1 MYQDVLL
8 HIDGEW
14 VSGSAGG
21 TLDIVNPA
29 TEEVIG
35 VVAVATIT
43 DLDRALVAAER
54 GFAAWRRVPALERSK
69 IMRRAADLLRERIDT
84 IAPIVT
90 MENGKPLLQ
99 ARQETMAASDV
110 IDWFA
115 EEGRRIYGRLIPAR
129 AEGIAQIVTREPV
142 GPVAAFTPWNFP
154 VSQVVKKL
162 AAAFAAGC
170 SVIVKASEETPASA
184 AELVRAFVDAG
195 LPSGVVNLVFGVP
208 AEISNY
214 LIPHPVVRKVSF
226 TGSTAVGKML
236 AALAGQHMKRTT
248 MELGGHAPAIVFN
261 DADVESAATLLAS
274 SKFRNAGQVCIAP
287 TRMLVQEKI
296 YDDFLDR
303 FVAKARAIK
312 VGDGLDDTVTMGPV
326 IHPRRVVALEG
337 MIQDAVQ
344 RGAVVRTGGKR
355 VGNKGY
361 FLEPTVITDI
371 PADAAAMQNEVFGP
385 VALIRPFREFS
396 DGIDEAN
403 RLSYGLASYAYTRS
417 ARIAFEVAGALESGM
432 VSINHNGLALAETP
446 FGGVKDSGY
455 GAEGGSEGIEA
466 YVNTKFVSQ
475 ANLY

>member
-1 MYQDVLL
+1 MYPNVLL

-14 VSGSAGG
+14 ASGTTGR

-35 VVAVATIT
+35 VVAVATIA
-43 DLDRALVAAER
+43 DLDRALAAAER
-54 GFAAWRRVPALERSK
+54 GFAVWRRVAALERGK
-69 IMRRAADLLRERIDT
+69 IMHRAAHLLRERIET

-90 MENGKPLLQ
+90 MENGKPLFQ
-99 ARQETMAASDV
+99 ARQETLATAEA

-115 EEGRRIYGRLIPAR
+115 EEGRRVYGRLIPAR
-129 AEGIAQIVTREPV
+129 AEGIVQIATREPV

-154 VSQVVKKL
+154 LSQLVKKL

-195 LPSGVVNLVFGVP
+195 LPPGVLNLVFGIP
-208 AEISNY
+208 AEISEY
-214 LIPHPVVRKVSF
+214 LIPHPIIRKISF
-226 TGSTAVGKML
+226 TGSTMVGKTL
-236 AALAGQHMKRTT
+236 AALAGQHMKRAT
-248 MELGGHAPAIVFN
+248 MELGGHAPAIVFD
-261 DADVESAATLLAS
+261 DADVESAAALLAS
-274 SKFRNAGQVCIAP
+274 SKFRNAGQICIAP
-287 TRMLVQEKI
+287 TRLLVQEKI
-296 YDDFLDR
+296 YDDFLSC
-303 FVAKARAIK
+303 FIAETRAIK
-312 VGDGLDDTVTMGPV
+312 VGNGLDDGVTMGPL
-326 IHPRRVVALEG
+326 IHARRVTAVEG
-337 MIQDAVQ
+337 MIQDAIQ
-344 RGAVVRTGGKR
+344 RGAVIQVGGKR
-355 VGNKGY
+355 IGNKGY

-396 DGIDEAN
+396 DAIGEAN

-417 ARIAFEVAGALESGM
+417 AKTAFDVAGALESGM